1 MQSSFLSVHSRST
14 NGGDLTKVKVRKKK
28 HKGKSVQQFI
38 GLKAFTGNGIRVGKD
53 ELLFFSINPT
63 NISVLSSAN
72 IEGKIRHMMMLL
84 SAVPDIEI
92 SCTDSSE
99 CFDDNKLYLS
109 DRLEEEQNLNIR
121 RLIQKDMSFLD
132 SVQTDI
138 STARQFMLVVR
149 IKGGKADKQA
159 TCADIERKLR
169 EEGFDFRH
177 MKKSDIKRMLAIY
190 FDASLYGE
198 QMPDVDGAQFLEV
211 KEREV

>member
-1 MQSSFLSVHSRST
+1 MEVNR
-14 NGGDLTKVKVRKKK
+14 LTKKANKKQQKKK
-28 HKGKSVQQFI
+28 KGRSVQQLLSIKNFTKN
-38 GLKAFTGNGIRVGKD
+38 GLRIGKD
-53 ELLFFSINPT
+53 DLYFYAVNPT
-63 NISVLSSAN
+63 NISVLSAAN

-99 CFDDNKLYLS
+99 CFDDNKLYLK
-109 DRLEEEQNLNIR
+109 DRLDDEPNPKIR
-121 RLIQKDMSFLD
+121 KLIKKDMEFLD

-138 STARQFMLVVR
+138 STARQFMLIVR

-159 TCADIERKLR
+159 SSADIERKLR

-177 MKKSDIKRMLAIY
+177 LKKEDLKRILAIY

-211 KEREV
+211 KDNEG

>member
-1 MQSSFLSVHSRST
+1 
-14 NGGDLTKVKVRKKK
+14 
-28 HKGKSVQQFI
+28 
-38 GLKAFTGNGIRVGKD
+38 
-53 ELLFFSINPT
+53 
-63 NISVLSSAN
+63 
-72 IEGKIRHMMMLL
+72 
-84 SAVPDIEI
+84 
-92 SCTDSSE
+92 
-99 CFDDNKLYLS
+99 
-109 DRLEEEQNLNIR
+109 
-121 RLIQKDMSFLD
+121 MSFLD